1 MGTMVVGSQTVEY
14 QWASDVAFEGI
25 RLEILSNDGDMVF
38 DVSLPDDGP
47 MTVNTFGKEVAA
59 ELIKV
64 AIEMAERRQ

>member
-14 QWASDVAFEGI
+14 QWATDVAFEGI

-38 DVSLPDDGP
+38 DVSLPDNGP
-47 MTVNTFGKEVAA
+47 MTVNTFSKEVAA